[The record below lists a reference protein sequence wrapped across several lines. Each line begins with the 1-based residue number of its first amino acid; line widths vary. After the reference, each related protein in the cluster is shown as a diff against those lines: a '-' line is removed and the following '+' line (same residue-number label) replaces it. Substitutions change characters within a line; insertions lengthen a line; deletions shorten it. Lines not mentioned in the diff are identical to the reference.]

1 MDRNSPSPKHNS
13 HDILEDLTAIYGQK
27 SAHTYLKQFT
37 QLITELQTASVHNH
51 SGRELNEQ
59 DVILITYGDSILPES
74 DTPLQ
79 ALAQFLNE
87 FIGDAVNTIHILPF
101 CPYSSDDGF
110 SVIDY
115 LQVDKNL
122 GNWMDIE
129 SIGTTYQLMFDLV
142 ANHISQES
150 SWFKKY
156 LAGE

>member
-1 MDRNSPSPKHNS
+1 MARKSPPPTHDP
-13 HDILEDLTAIYGQK
+13 HDILKDLTTIYGQT
-27 SAHTYLKQFT
+27 SANTYLKQFM
-37 QLITELQTASVHNH
+37 QIVTELQAAASSTVP
-51 SGRELNEQ
+51 EKDLNEQ
-59 DVILITYGDSILPES
+59 DAIVITYGDSILPES